1 MKEKCSHVI
10 KKKKKKKKKAAKK
23 FKLNKNALIFKK
35 KKKKKKKAANNF
47 KDLRSITLSF
57 SSGVTCFVA
66 EKGKGIKK
74 F

>member
-1 MKEKCSHVI
+1 MF
-10 KKKKKKKKKAAKK
+10 KKKKKKKKEE
-23 FKLNKNALIFKK
+23 
-35 KKKKKKKAANNF
+35 KKKAANNF

-74 F
+74 FWIIWMQKTHYHAPACN

>member
-1 MKEKCSHVI
+1 M
-10 KKKKKKKKKAAKK
+10 
-23 FKLNKNALIFKK
+23 FKK
-35 KKKKKKKAANNF
+35 KKKKEKRRKKKAANNF

>member
-1 MKEKCSHVI
+1 MKEKCSHV
-10 KKKKKKKKKAAKK
+10 KKKKKKKKKKDE
-23 FKLNKNALIFKK
+23 NK
-35 KKKKKKKAANNF
+35 F